1 MNTSQELKEKKKETM
16 RPSFIAMV
24 LVAELLLNASLYFAL
39 KSGNQIVTVFLV
51 GLIVLGYLG
60 LVWHK

>member
-1 MNTSQELKEKKKETM
+1 MNTSQELNEKKKGTM
-16 RPSFIAMV
+16 RPSFTAMV
-24 LVAELLLNASLYFAL
+24 LVAELFLNASLYIAL
-39 KSGNQIVTVFLV
+39 KSGNQIVTAFLV

>member
-1 MNTSQELKEKKKETM
+1 MNRFKDLKVKVKANIRSRLTA
-16 RPSFIAMV
+16 FI
-24 LVAELLLNASLYFAL
+24 LLAELFLNASLYFAL
-39 KSGNQIVTVFLV
+39 KSDNELFTAVLV

>member
-1 MNTSQELKEKKKETM
+1 MKTSQELNEKKKGTM

-24 LVAELLLNASLYFAL
+24 LVAELVSNASLYFAL
-39 KSGNQIVTVFLV
+39 KSGNKIVTAFLV
-51 GLIVLGYLG
+51 GLIVLGCLG